1 MLNDFAPFLIGIIIF
16 GLIIFFVSKNWKRT
30 VQVMSGWGMYEAWNF
45 TFDFLIWPLL
55 QAFYGFVGLVIL
67 ILVALI
73 LNFIVLLWYQKK
85 KVDWFGVNEVE
96 DLKVKGHLWVHEVSN
111 HQNLLKRFSLYIP
124 AKMLQF
130 MIWLLNKNDI
140 FAFVTLSVWQDSF
153 ITTIFLRHGR
163 FDKLDKRDYLIF
175 IASTIFSCLAWSV
188 LMQAVIV
195 TIRAV
200 SVWL

>member
-1 MLNDFAPFLIGIIIF
+1 MTNDLWMVLA
-16 GLIIFFVSKNWKRT
+16 GLIIVGVVIFLISKNWKRA

-45 TFDFLIWPLL
+45 TFDFLVWPLL

-96 DLKVKGHLWVHEVSN
+96 DLKTKGHLWVHEVSN

-124 AKMLQF
+124 AKLLQL

-163 FDKLDKRDYLIF
+163 FDKLDRRDYTIF
-175 IASTIFSCLAWSV
+175 VASTIFSCLAWSV

-195 TIRAV
+195 SIRAV
-200 SVWL
+200 VGWL